1 MPFAQDRYGGSKN
14 PNGIYFSHLRRLY
27 NAIESMVY
35 NPEELLE
42 GEAVKK
48 WLEPNRRALFLAMAD
63 LKKDGLLEKITA

>member
-1 MPFAQDRYGGSKN
+1 
-14 PNGIYFSHLRRLY
+14 
-27 NAIESMVY
+27 MVY